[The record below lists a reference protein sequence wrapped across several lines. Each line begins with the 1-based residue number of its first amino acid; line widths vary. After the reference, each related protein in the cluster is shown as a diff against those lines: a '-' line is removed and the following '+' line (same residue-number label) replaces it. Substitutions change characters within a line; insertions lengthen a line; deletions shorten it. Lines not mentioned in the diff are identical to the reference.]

1 MPPIVHGDYKMIPS
15 LWYKMST
22 PTYQLLTKQS
32 QILISA
38 SVVLKPIIQNSKS
51 SNFLPTLFIINQH
64 FWNTSHKKMFLFS
77 FLITEFK
84 YSLFLFSKVCIKQS
98 SDQMRRVVPVQTKPH
113 ISISI
118 DNNPIPIQ
126 FLKPKQNQKWSK
138 SSNFVPNVF
147 RVNQHFGKLV
157 RRKCFCFHF

>member
-22 PTYQLLTKQS
+22 PTYQLLTIKS

-38 SVVLKPIIQNSKS
+38 SIVTHYPKIQNHQT
-51 SNFLPTLFIINQH
+51 FYQPFFIKNQY
-64 FWNTSHKKMFLFS
+64 FWKTSHKKMFLFS

>member
-1 MPPIVHGDYKMIPS
+1 MIPS

-32 QILISA
+32 QILIST

-77 FLITEFK
+77 FLIIEFM
-84 YSLFLFSKVCIKQS
+84 YSLFLFSKVCIPNNNMINGKCFFLYKLLTKQS
-98 SDQMRRVVPVQTKPH
+98 RILVSLSVSMITLVPILYSTA
-113 ISISI
+113 I
-118 DNNPIPIQ
+118 
-126 FLKPKQNQKWSK
+126 
-138 SSNFVPNVF
+138 
-147 RVNQHFGKLV
+147 FGKLV
-157 RRKCFCFHF
+157 QGKCLCFHFQSQK